1 VRSFLRPRLQF
12 WLISVCA
19 LAAVLVALGLGRWQ
33 LSRADQKQALQE
45 RLVQQSRKPPLD
57 LARVINGQG
66 KGELVPPLASA
77 TLPAAKTGN
86 APTAPADLPAE
97 GLIDQP
103 VIVQGR
109 WLPRF
114 TVYLDNRQM
123 NGRQGFFVMTPFQVE
138 DTRRVVLVQ
147 RGWAPRDFIDRA
159 RLPVVDTPASRV
171 TLSGRIMRSPGRL
184 FEFATGGQDVAAGA
198 PAEVASGVVSAGI
211 SSPVRQNIDISAF
224 RAETRLPLWDLMLL
238 ETGSAS
244 DGLKRDWLE
253 PRFGTEKHHGYA
265 FQWFGIGV
273 LIAVLYVWFQLVPR
287 FRANRPRR

>member
-1 VRSFLRPRLQF
+1 
-12 WLISVCA
+12 LISVCA

-45 RLVQQSRKPPLD
+45 RLVQQGRKPPLD
-57 LARVINGQG
+57 LARVIDGQG
-66 KGELVPPLASA
+66 GGEVVSPLAPA
-77 TLPAAKTGN
+77 TWPAATTGKVL
-86 APTAPADLPAE
+86 TVPAATSAE

-103 VIVQGR
+103 VVVQGR
-109 WLPRF
+109 WLPQF

-159 RLPVVDTPASRV
+159 RLPVVDTPAGRV
-171 TLSGRIMRSPGRL
+171 DLSGRLMRSPGRL
-184 FEFATGGQDVAAGA
+184 FEFATGAQDGAASV
-198 PAEVASGVVSAGI
+198 PAEAASGVVGAGI
-211 SSPVRQNIDISAF
+211 SSVIRQNIDLSAF
-224 RAETRLPLWDLMLL
+224 RAETGLPLWDLMLL

-244 DGLKRDWLE
+244 DGLQRDWPE

-287 FRANRPRR
+287 FRANRPRH

>member
-1 VRSFLRPRLQF
+1 MRSFLRPRLQF

-45 RLVQQSRKPPLD
+45 RLVQQGRKPPLD
-57 LARVINGQG
+57 LARVIDGQG
-66 KGELVPPLASA
+66 GGEVVSPLAPA
-77 TLPAAKTGN
+77 TWPAATTGKVL
-86 APTAPADLPAE
+86 TVPAATSAE

-103 VIVQGR
+103 VVVQGR
-109 WLPRF
+109 WLPQF

-159 RLPVVDTPASRV
+159 RLPVVGTPAGRV
-171 TLSGRIMRSPGRL
+171 DHSGRLMRSPGRL
-184 FEFATGGQDVAAGA
+184 FEFATGTQDGAASA
-198 PAEVASGVVSAGI
+198 PVEAASGVVGANL
-211 SSPVRQNIDISAF
+211 SSPIRQNIDLSAF
-224 RAETRLPLWDLMLL
+224 RAETGLPLWDLMLL

-244 DGLKRDWLE
+244 DGLQRDWPE

-287 FRANRPRR
+287 FRANRPRH